1 MNKSLFDDLLKL
13 LNSRGW
19 EDILRDA
26 GKNRLILG
34 VLLIILGV
42 MGALN
47 PLL

>member
-19 EDILRDA
+19 EDTLRDA